1 MASFTGLANRKRIE
15 LKRVEGAAPT
25 IVTDADRLRR
35 ILENLVENAVKY
47 TPEGGRVEVAS
58 GPGEAP
64 TGAPSW
70 RSATT
75 GPASRRAPAAD
86 LRAFLPRGQ
95 GAQPSLKRA
104 QHSCPRRSVSTSSW
118 NGTPSTCSRRPGS
131 SSRSRTSTSLDDRR
145 VKVAQLKALEHDG
158 DLITR
163 DIFNAL
169 NSTFITPLDRE
180 DIRSIASDLDD
191 ILDYMEGVAQ
201 NLVLFEITGA
211 PEPLRKFAELIAAMV
226 QEVHKATGMVWDMAN
241 EKAIQEVIVRISQ
254 LENEG
259 DTLYA
264 NVIADLFRGADGK
277 TPIEILKWKEIYQGL
292 EDACDEC
299 KEFTHVLGNVVIKN
313 A

>member
-1 MASFTGLANRKRIE
+1 VRGDKIVKFFMPKEERFHE
-15 LKRVEGAAPT
+15 LLERDTQHLLKAAQLF
-25 IVTDADRLRR
+25 VD
-35 ILENLVENAVKY
+35 
-47 TPEGGRVEVAS
+47 VA
-58 GPGEAP
+58 
-64 TGAPSW
+64 
-70 RSATT
+70 
-75 GPASRRAPAAD
+75 
-86 LRAFLPRGQ
+86 
-95 GAQPSLKRA
+95 
-104 QHSCPRRSVSTSSW
+104 
-118 NGTPSTCSRRPGS
+118 
-131 SSRSRTSTSLDDRR
+131 TSTSLDDRR
-145 VKVAQLKALEHDG
+145 VKVSQLRALEHDG

-191 ILDYMEGVAQ
+191 ILDSMEGVAQ

-211 PEPLRKFAELIAAMV
+211 PEPLKRFAQLIASMV

-241 EKAIQEVIVRISQ
+241 EKAIQEAIVRISQ

-292 EDACDEC
+292 EDACDKC
-299 KEFTHVLGNVVIKN
+299 KDFTHVLGNVVIKN